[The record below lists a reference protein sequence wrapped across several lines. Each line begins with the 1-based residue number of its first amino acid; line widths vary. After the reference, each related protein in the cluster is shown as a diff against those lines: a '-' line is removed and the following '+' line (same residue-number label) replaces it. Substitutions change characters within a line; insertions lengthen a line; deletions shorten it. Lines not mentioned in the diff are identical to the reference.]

1 MDAKSKANF
10 INSVA
15 NEQEVV
21 CVGCGAKNKADSR
34 FCIACGKEI
43 TIVGESSNSTPAFA
57 PVAEGSPDAAT
68 GEKPVHT
75 PKVEKYVEPK
85 NVFARGLPSWNIEP
99 PQVMVRR
106 R

>member
-21 CVGCGAKNKADSR
+21 CEGCGAKNKADSK
-34 FCIACGKEI
+34 FCIACGKEF

-57 PVAEGSPDAAT
+57 PVEEVSTDVAT
-68 GEKPVHT
+68 EAKPVHT
-75 PKVEKYVEPK
+75 AKIEKYVEPQ
-85 NVFARGLPSWNIEP
+85 NVFAQGLPSWNIEP